1 MKACRT
7 SSTSFATA
15 CRRSAGLFWNRR
27 NRRGARGESLGLAFF
42 LCLQSFPAV
51 SLSAAASDRFNPDNL
66 AEHFQGACLTP
77 GGGPFNDCRL
87 LAWDVPKSV
96 VAGQEATVEIGW
108 QYAQGDPGEMTSAA
122 IFGEWQP
129 STPIFGV
136 LDSFR
141 DEPGTVVARR
151 FTFKAPDRPGVY
163 RLRWVLVFGGDTVD
177 PVLSF
182 NGNPPDPRHPSRL
195 VWAEADLDVTTLS
208 PVRAP
213 SRPGAQID
221 LLQEK
226 RAYARL
232 HPGELPAGGIQFQL
246 LRFDVPKT
254 VRPGQRVN
262 APASWRTTVGNAN
275 ACVYVS
281 IIGDWAPEEP
291 LAVHHG
297 YQGEPGWTVTKTCSF
312 TAPKTP
318 GTYRLRW
325 ILTQA
330 FRPIS
335 VFYGKEHNG
344 AYDPGLGIWAET
356 SFEVVPTRASSAAEQ
371 PGHAAARPAVN
382 AAVSAR

>member
-1 MKACRT
+1 MNAFNK
-7 SSTSFATA
+7 SSTESESAPA
-15 CRRSAGLFWNRR
+15 RSRPPFRSG
-27 NRRGARGESLGLAFF
+27 RGSRGVRGRSIGLAFCCCWCA
-42 LCLQSFPAV
+42 LSALPVSGAV
-51 SLSAAASDRFNPDNL
+51 SDRPSPDAL
-66 AEHFQGACLTP
+66 AEHFQHARLTP
-77 GGGPFNDCRL
+77 GGDLFNDCRL
-87 LAWDVPKSV
+87 LVWDVPKSV
-96 VAGQEATVEIGW
+96 PAGQDAAVEIGW
-108 QYAQGDPGEMTSAA
+108 QYAHGDPGEMTSAA

-136 LDSFR
+136 LESFR

-151 FTFKAPDRPGVY
+151 FTFKAPERPGVY
-163 RLRWVLVFGGDTVD
+163 RLRWVLVFGGETV
-177 PVLSF
+177 PSYH
-182 NGNPPDPRHPSRL
+182 GTPPDPRHPSCL
-195 VWAEADLDVTTLS
+195 VWAEAMLDVTAPP

-213 SRPGAQID
+213 SLPEGSPVD
-221 LLQEK
+221 LLLET
-226 RAYARL
+226 RPYARL
-232 HPGELPAGGIQFQL
+232 HPGEPPAAGLQFHM
-246 LRFDVPKT
+246 LRWDVPKS

-262 APASWRTTVGNAN
+262 TSSSWRATVGNAN

-297 YQGEPGWTVTKTCSF
+297 YQGEPGWTVTKNCSF
-312 TAPKTP
+312 TAPKAP

-356 SFEVVPTRASSAAEQ
+356 SFEVAATPASSAAEQ
-371 PGHAAARPAVN
+371 PQRAAAGPAVR
-382 AAVSAR
+382 AEASAR